1 MLSFQKQSCWFCSLS
16 PRIDMAADLRC
27 DRRIQPRYGW
37 TLKESGLSTNRYY
50 WGLSTIHYW
59 RSHQGRVPGIS
70 IIAVAM
76 DAKARTSPGTPITT
90 HVGLPGFSW
99 QRWNHIDIMVYI
111 GIKTQRVSI
120 YIYISIYL
128 YILDIYIYIYIYSIY
143 IYIYARVCKLIFTP
157 PAWLPESPLVDL
169 SMVQWWCWP
178 IQLDLSIALSQ
189 KLASVATLRW
199 KHVVF
204 VPFCPNGIPLF
215 TNVSAW

>member
-37 TLKESGLSTNRYY
+37 TLKESGWSTNRYY

-120 YIYISIYL
+120 YIYIYIYIYL
-128 YILDIYIYIYIYSIY
+128 YISIYILDIYIYSIY
-143 IYIYARVCKLIFTP
+143 IYMRVCANLF
-157 PAWLPESPLVDL
+157 SPH
-169 SMVQWWCWP
+169 
-178 IQLDLSIALSQ
+178 QLDFQ
-189 KLASVATLRW
+189 NHPWWTSVW
-199 KHVVF
+199 F
-204 VPFCPNGIPLF
+204 NGDVGPSNLIL
-215 TNVSAW
+215 V

>member
-70 IIAVAM
+70 IIAVACCSHGRKSSYTRNADHHACGAAWFFM
-76 DAKARTSPGTPITT
+76 TAVKPHWHHCLQWDQNPT
-90 HVGLPGFSW
+90 
-99 QRWNHIDIMVYI
+99 
-111 GIKTQRVSI
+111 RVN
-120 YIYISIYL
+120 
-128 YILDIYIYIYIYSIY
+128 IYIYIYYIGYIYILD

-157 PAWLPESPLVDL
+157 PAWLPVSPLVDL

-178 IQLDLSIALSQ
+178 IQLGCFFL
-189 KLASVATLRW
+189 TL
-199 KHVVF
+199 VLV
-204 VPFCPNGIPLF
+204 
-215 TNVSAW
+215 